1 MSARRLRIGYAG
13 ARHAQR
19 GFTLLEVL
27 VAMVVA
33 GVGFAMA
40 FAAMSGAT
48 RLSHKALLHEAAT
61 RLAQT
66 KLEEVLASPGYDLV
80 SDTPQDHYAGEDFG
94 YKVQVRPVTFSNAGP
109 TAPSQ
114 WPFSLDQ
121 VSIDVYWGPE
131 KAPQRYSL
139 VTYRYSDR
147 PSNASAEP
155 GRGQS
160 QASMPA
166 GLPRP

>member
-1 MSARRLRIGYAG
+1 MSGRRLRIGCTG
-13 ARHAQR
+13 SRHAQR

-33 GVGFAMA
+33 GVGFSMA
-40 FAAMSGAT
+40 FAAMSGAS
-48 RLSHKALLHEAAT
+48 RLSHKAFLHEAAT

-66 KLEEVLASPGYDLV
+66 KLEEVLASPDDSLV
-80 SDTPQDHYAGEDFG
+80 ADAQEDQYAGVAFG
-94 YKVQVRPVTFSNAGP
+94 YKIQVRPVLFSNAGP

-131 KAPQRYSL
+131 KAQQRYSL
-139 VTYRYSDR
+139 VTYRYSNR
-147 PSNASAEP
+147 PSDAKP
-155 GRGQS
+155 GAGPQR
-160 QASMPA
+160 PDA
-166 GLPRP
+166 GLLKP